1 MNLIARVLL
10 ISLTV
15 SSASSAHAAI
25 RVAVTLSDIAPI
37 VRSIGG
43 DAVETITIM
52 PSGADPHGFSLSAGD
67 IQRVENAELVV
78 LANAELLVFEERLHA
93 VIPNTPTVTWDD
105 YERHGARLLDFPGN
119 PKNPHGFWLDLTN
132 GEAIAR
138 AVAEALINLG
148 ADSSAIRSN
157 LSAFVRELSS
167 ARDVGLALARDSGLS
182 GDTLVAVIPGV
193 AYIINNLGIH
203 VGEVLLSEGAG
214 YIGGSRLQAVSRNL
228 QSGAANGIVCPVS
241 MRDAKPGTISRQL
254 ASDTESKVSY
264 VSFLSTGPGSN
275 SYIAQAYYNAALV
288 VRDLSDNTPS
298 YSTRDGSAVSTV
310 VVIGLIGAA
319 IVLVIVAAMRRQRSG
334 SRGGK

>member
-10 ISLTV
+10 IALTV
-15 SSASSAHAAI
+15 SAASSAHAAI
-25 RVAVTLSDIAPI
+25 RVSVTLSDIAPI

-148 ADSSAIRSN
+148 ADSGAIRSN

-254 ASDTESKVSY
+254 ASDTGSKVSY
-264 VSFLSTGPGSN
+264 VSFLSTGPGSE
-275 SYIAQAYYNAALV
+275 SYVAQAYYNAALI
-288 VRDLSDNTPS
+288 VRDLSDSAPS
-298 YSTRDGSAVSTV
+298 YSKRDGSAVSTV